1 MSNSKANT
9 VSCDVLIVGAGMSGL
24 FAAYRLLKN
33 NPDLNVIITEKL
45 GRSGGRLQTTFVKIN
60 DNDGNPVTVHDE
72 EGGMRF
78 VPETNP
84 KYPGVKRMQHL
95 WKLINTFGL
104 ETVPFVMGDDNN
116 RYYARGRSFTVAESK
131 ANNNAIWSELYNL
144 SDDEK
149 GKSPNDIL
157 EEVMDKI
164 LEQNGNATAP
174 QTPED
179 WIKFRNT
186 FTFKDSEGTAYSL
199 NRWGFWAML
208 RQTGISEECLSMLT
222 HVMGF
227 MGPYEAYIN
236 AGEGLQILFDFPS
249 VTFFTLKDGFESLP
263 TSLENEIK
271 SCFGTFVFNETIQS
285 IVKNGSSITA
295 TGSKQ
300 TYEASKVI
308 LAIPKAPMTQLAQ
321 QSPMLSNNNQFMAAV
336 DTVQDMELTK
346 IGLYF
351 KERWWLTNKNIN
363 ILNGPNFTDLPMG
376 SLYTFSQYPSDD
388 QNDKEYIGPAAITQY
403 TDYIRGNFWMELQNI
418 GEIYKPK
425 GSFVNLNPPNTQ
437 PCSVNV
443 VNEMMK
449 QIKLVFG
456 LDESDEVP
464 EPVLST
470 YRVWGQGDFGYG
482 YHQYKMNVDDLNDVY
497 FQIYNPAENVYVCNE
512 AWSPEQGWVEGALIM
527 SDFMLI
533 LGFGLS
539 PFIPDTQNPI
549 LELKYP
555 EK

>member
-1 MSNSKANT
+1 MSNSKINAIA
-9 VSCDVLIVGAGMSGL
+9 CDVLVVGAGVSGL
-24 FAAYRLLKN
+24 FAAWRLLNN
-33 NPDLNVIITEKL
+33 NPGLTVVVTEKL
-45 GRSGGRLQTTFVKIN
+45 GRSGGRLQTTKVPVN
-60 DNDGNPVTVHDE
+60 NRDGEPVTVHDE

-95 WKLINTFGL
+95 WKLINDFHL
-104 ETVPFVMGDDNN
+104 ETVPFVMGDGNN

-131 ANNNAIWSELYNL
+131 ANNNAIWSELYTL
-144 SDDEK
+144 VHGEK
-149 GKSPNDIL
+149 GKSPN
-157 EEVMDKI
+157 KI
-164 LEQNGNATAP
+164 LEHVMNQILAQNGNAPVP

-179 WIKFRNT
+179 WIKFRNS
-186 FTFKDSEGTAYSL
+186 FTFKDSEGTAYPL
-199 NRWGFWAML
+199 NKWGFWAML
-208 RQTGISEECLSMLT
+208 RQTGLSEEALSMLT

-249 VTFFTLKDGFESLP
+249 VKFFTLKNGFEALP
-263 TSLENEIK
+263 TSLENEII
-271 SCFGTFVFNETIQS
+271 SAGGQFIFNEAIQS
-285 IVKNGSSITA
+285 IENNGSGITA
-295 TGSKQ
+295 TGTKQ
-300 TYEASKVI
+300 TYNASKVI
-308 LAIPKAPMTQLAQ
+308 LAIPKEPMTELARN
-321 QSPMLSNNNQFMAAV
+321 SPMLWDNQEFM
-336 DTVQDMELTK
+336 DTVNTVQNMELTK

-351 KERWWLTNKNIN
+351 KERWWLKNPNIN

-376 SLYTFSQYPSDD
+376 SLYTFSQFPCNND
-388 QNDKEYIGPAAITQY
+388 QDKNYTGPAAITQY

-418 GEIYKPK
+418 GEMYQTEEFPA
-425 GSFVNLNPPNTQ
+425 NPPNTK

-456 LDESDEVP
+456 LDEDDPSVP
-464 EPVLST
+464 MPVLST
-470 YRVWGQGDFGYG
+470 YRVWGQGDYGYG

-497 FQIYNPAENVYVCNE
+497 FQIFNPAENVYVCNE

-539 PFIPDTQNPI
+539 PFVPGVQNPI
-549 LELKYP
+549 LALKHP
-555 EK
+555 QK